1 MVNMDGE
8 ALKPEAFLTTATTAT
23 LVAARS
29 PPSYPKVAEATDE
42 FHPFIEAL
50 LPHVKAFAYT
60 WFNLQAAKRKYFK
73 KHEKRMSLE
82 EERRCKDELQ
92 SEKNEVKQKWA
103 SRLLGKLRKDIT
115 QECREDFVLSITGKK
130 PAMCVLS
137 NPDQKG
143 KMRRIDCLRQA
154 DKVWRL
160 DLVMVILFK
169 SIPLESTD
177 GERLEKSPDCLH
189 PALCVN
195 PYHINVSVRELDLYL
210 SNFITMNES
219 LSGIVLESDKDDER
233 MKSHPVH
240 SVAYNGINGIIY
252 NSTILATGCFSAR
265 ELWRLS
271 KTSIMAIGGGGT
283 GVNTIKMEN
292 PTYYTTYTSPVPDH
306 TLMAGAYST
315 YMERAD
321 SPLSMGRTH
330 DPHSPLEPRSK
341 RVRRLSS
348 EEDTLDKAELAYYT
362 QSPSSLSS
370 HTSSW
375 HSDIDH
381 GGLVAPYAASASA
394 AAAAAASSTFLHPH
408 TPPHHTSQHTL
419 GPPSVHSPH
428 LVHSGGKVT
437 IATSGAL
444 QPVVRA
450 PSVESLSSHEQHTRA
465 VVSPHPREVL
475 PPMSL
480 SSTVMAAA
488 PSYYHEAAPP
498 SPTKYHE
505 NGHDTFSDF
514 VTLVCQ
520 EAQNTQH
527 TQQASPPGVARSPTK
542 IQGGYYTTG
551 SMLPPPPP
559 PPMARPVAIIR
570 STADLAHSGS
580 VSPGPVSPPHS
591 AAGSSGDNGS
601 SILPDVSPPDR
612 RDDGLSPPPPA
623 TSAPPVSQMFVCD
636 ASFGGVRMYRQDGP
650 LRLAI
655 TSRHD
660 PPSHSSHHHHHHHQ
674 HGQLFTYSSMSPV
687 SAMSGVI
694 SPTSMS
700 LFTSPGT
707 TPRTTPRSTPP
718 VPRWNTPFINLDENM
733 DYTTMSTLMPTLPAD
748 ATSAQLIEDERYF
761 TTVVHSG
768 DATAAA
774 ASTGPQAA
782 TAGTGPAPTA
792 LDTSPGGHPGAPQTP
807 TKTQSS

>member
-1 MVNMDGE
+1 MRGHDS
-8 ALKPEAFLTTATTAT
+8 TTASVEEVLSDGLT
-23 LVAARS
+23 S
-29 PPSYPKVAEATDE
+29 MNMDE

-50 LPHVKAFAYT
+50 LPHVKSFAYT

-169 SIPLESTD
+169 AIPLESTD

-189 PALCVN
+189 PGLCVN

-219 LSGIVLESDKDDER
+219 LAGIVLESDKDDDR

-271 KTSIMAIGGGGT
+271 KTSIMAMSSSGT
-283 GVNTIKMEN
+283 GVSTIKMEN
-292 PTYYTTYTSPVPDH
+292 PPYYTTYTSPVPDH

-348 EEDTLDKAELAYYT
+348 EEDNMDNKTDLAYYT
-362 QSPSSLSS
+362 QSPASLSS

-381 GGLVAPYAASASA
+381 
-394 AAAAAASSTFLHPH
+394 
-408 TPPHHTSQHTL
+408 

-437 IATSGAL
+437 IAASGTL

-450 PSVESLSSHEQHTRA
+450 PSLESLSSHDQHTRT

-480 SSTVMAAA
+480 SNTVMAT
-488 PSYYHEAAPP
+488 PSYYHETAPP

-527 TQQASPPGVARSPTK
+527 AQQASPPGISRSPTK
-542 IQGGYYTTG
+542 LQGGYYTAG

-570 STADLAHSGS
+570 STADLTHSGS
-580 VSPGPVSPPHS
+580 VSPSPVSPPHS
-591 AAGSSGDNGS
+591 VAGSSGGNGEA
-601 SILPDVSPPDR
+601 ILPDVSPPDR
-612 RDDGLSPPPPA
+612 RDDGLNSPPPA
-623 TSAPPVSQMFVCD
+623 TSAPPVSQ
-636 ASFGGVRMYRQDGP
+636 DGP
-650 LRLAI
+650 LKLAI
-655 TSRHD
+655 TSRSDTH
-660 PPSHSSHHHHHHHQ
+660 SHPSHHHHNHQ
-674 HGQLFTYSSMSPV
+674 HGQLFTYSNMSPV

-748 ATSAQLIEDERYF
+748 ATSAQLIEDGVLFVASPPLPLVVSPPPQTRPVTYSIHSSNERYF

-768 DATAAA
+768 DATTAAAVAAA
-774 ASTGPQAA
+774 AAVGATTGPPS
-782 TAGTGPAPTA
+782 AGAPTA
-792 LDTSPGGHPGAPQTP
+792 TDTSPGGHPGAPPTP
-807 TKTQSS
+807 TKSQSS